1 MKFIAILLSVFLI
14 TSGTAQHC
22 IDERYG
28 EEALFDTT
36 QVDTL
41 TNLTYGFS
49 THYFTNAEIELK
61 MDVFMPAQDIDPLE
75 QRPFILMIH
84 GGGFAGGSRAE
95 MNNECF
101 GYAQRGF
108 VAATISY
115 RVGWNCD
122 NVICFNCFGSNLQ
135 KAIYCAVQDA
145 RAAMRFAYDQKEEW
159 GIDENWMFIGGE
171 SAGSITALLTSTWNQ
186 EEVNA
191 WAPAGF
197 ENEVGSLDASG
208 NDLPNLYSIKANV
221 NHCGAVMNLAHL
233 DNNLNHPIISFHDS
247 NDCVVPYDYGSV
259 IACFC
264 SGFLSV
270 AGSHQIHLKRMQQG
284 ECSELNTV
292 PQVLPNHCQFPQNNL
307 VELSSC
313 FLKRV
318 MCGFCMS
325 FQNDDI
331 YAQALCSNLSN
342 TTSEVEGCTYPQSL
356 NYNPEA
362 THDDGSCEFS
372 ISCVGDL
379 DADGVVGA
387 SDLILFIAAYGNICE

>member
-171 SAGSITALLTSTWNQ
+171 SA
-186 EEVNA
+186 
-191 WAPAGF
+191 
-197 ENEVGSLDASG
+197 
-208 NDLPNLYSIKANV
+208 
-221 NHCGAVMNLAHL
+221 
-233 DNNLNHPIISFHDS
+233 
-247 NDCVVPYDYGSV
+247 
-259 IACFC
+259 
-264 SGFLSV
+264 
-270 AGSHQIHLKRMQQG
+270 
-284 ECSELNTV
+284 
-292 PQVLPNHCQFPQNNL
+292 
-307 VELSSC
+307 
-313 FLKRV
+313 
-318 MCGFCMS
+318 
-325 FQNDDI
+325 
-331 YAQALCSNLSN
+331 
-342 TTSEVEGCTYPQSL
+342 
-356 NYNPEA
+356 
-362 THDDGSCEFS
+362 
-372 ISCVGDL
+372 
-379 DADGVVGA
+379 
-387 SDLILFIAAYGNICE
+387 